1 MGRTPCCDKDGVKK
15 GAWSTEEDQI
25 LFDYINKH
33 GHGSWRTLPKNAG
46 LLRCGKSCRLRWTN
60 YLRPDI
66 KRGPFTSDEE
76 ATIVKLQGTLGNKWA
91 AIASQMPGRTDNEIK
106 NFWNTHLKK
115 RLSTPLPLALP
126 NINIKIEGD
135 SSSPLSTTTRH
146 MAQWE
151 STRVEAD
158 ARLSFSRPGQQQQQ
172 QHKFDQDYY
181 LKLWNSDIGKSFR
194 DINKVQKDGRGGGGG
209 CESSTS
215 QASSLTKLGPGSVD
229 DDTLATTTTTTTK
242 TCSAAAAI
250 VKRSDSSKAI
260 HHQHEVEGGLCYYYE
275 GIEEETKPCRL
286 DVMMMMMSSSDSI
299 TSTTNE
305 FTNYSDTALKQLLDI
320 PGGSGMDFLED
331 ESDDF
336 INFLDLRCV

>member
-1 MGRTPCCDKDGVKK
+1 MGRTPCCDKDEVKK
-15 GAWSTEEDQI
+15 GAWSSEEDQI

-66 KRGPFTSDEE
+66 KRGPFTPDEE
-76 ATIVKLQGTLGNKWA
+76 ATIVRLQGELGNKWA
-91 AIASQMPGRTDNEIK
+91 AIASHMPGRTDNEIK

-115 RLSTPLPLALP
+115 RLSTPPPALP
-126 NINIKIEGD
+126 STNIKIEGD
-135 SSSPLSTTTRH
+135 SSSPLATTTRH
-146 MAQWE
+146 IAQWE
-151 STRVEAD
+151 STRVEAE
-158 ARLSFSRPGQQQQQ
+158 ARLSSLRPGQQQQQ

-194 DINKVQKDGRGGGGG
+194 DINKVQKDGRGGGG

-215 QASSLTKLGPGSVD
+215 QASSLTKLGSGSVD
-229 DDTLATTTTTTTK
+229 DDTLATTTPTTTMTK
-242 TCSAAAAI
+242 TCSAAATI
-250 VKRSDSSKAI
+250 KRSASSEAI

-275 GIEEETKPCRL
+275 GMEETKPCHL
-286 DVMMMMMSSSDSI
+286 DVMMSSSDSI

>member
-1 MGRTPCCDKDGVKK
+1 MGRSPCCNKDGVKK

-46 LLRCGKSCRLRWTN
+46 LLRWGKSCRLRWTN

-66 KRGPFTSDEE
+66 KRGPFTPDEE

-115 RLSTPLPLALP
+115 RLSTPLPLPLP
-126 NINIKIEGD
+126 NTNIKIEGD

-151 STRVEAD
+151 STRVEAE
-158 ARLSFSRPGQQQQQ
+158 ARLPSSRPGKQQQQQ
-172 QHKFDQDYY
+172 QHKFNQDYY

-194 DINKVQKDGRGGGGG
+194 DINKGGG

-215 QASSLTKLGPGSVD
+215 QASSLTKLGSGSVD
-229 DDTLATTTTTTTK
+229 DDTLATTTTTTTTK

-250 VKRSDSSKAI
+250 VKRSDSS
-260 HHQHEVEGGLCYYYE
+260 E
-275 GIEEETKPCRL
+275 
-286 DVMMMMMSSSDSI
+286 
-299 TSTTNE
+299 TNE